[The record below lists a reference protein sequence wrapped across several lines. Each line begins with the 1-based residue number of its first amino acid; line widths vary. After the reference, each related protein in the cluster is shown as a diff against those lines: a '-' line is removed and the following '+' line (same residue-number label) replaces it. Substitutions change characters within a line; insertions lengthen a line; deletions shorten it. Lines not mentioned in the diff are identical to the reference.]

1 MSRPQE
7 HECLC
12 GGVEEEVWGEELREG
27 EDVWEMNKEVE
38 GGEGTRSRQ

>member
-12 GGVEEEVWGEELREG
+12 EGVEEEVK
-27 EDVWEMNKEVE
+27 EMNEEVG
-38 GGEGTRSRQ
+38 GGEGKRR